1 MRGCRYQDFP
11 SWVQVSLVNEFLR
24 YDMILIIMME
34 FDEGHGIE
42 FCLHTDMSF
51 GIRKHYAGKVSMP
64 W

>member
-1 MRGCRYQDFP
+1 
-11 SWVQVSLVNEFLR
+11 
-24 YDMILIIMME
+24 MILIIMME

-42 FCLHTDMSF
+42 FSLHTDMSF